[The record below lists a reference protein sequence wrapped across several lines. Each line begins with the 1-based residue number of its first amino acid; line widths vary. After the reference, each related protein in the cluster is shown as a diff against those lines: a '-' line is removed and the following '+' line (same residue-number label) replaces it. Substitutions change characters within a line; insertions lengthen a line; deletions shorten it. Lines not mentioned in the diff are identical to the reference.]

1 MNQKT
6 DPGSSAKVLNG
17 PCYMVRV
24 KGNKRHM
31 MPWPKKAA
39 LHSLSHIRHQ
49 RDAGG
54 RPGGNAR
61 PYPGFFLPGPGPGY
75 AQERKNIFQ
84 IAKGRKNTPS

>member
-1 MNQKT
+1 
-6 DPGSSAKVLNG
+6 
-17 PCYMVRV
+17 
-24 KGNKRHM
+24 M
-31 MPWPKKAA
+31 MPWPTKAT

-49 RDAGG
+49 RDAGE

-61 PYPGFFLPGPGPGY
+61 PYPGFFFVLDPGPGY

>member
-1 MNQKT
+1 MCK
-6 DPGSSAKVLNG
+6 LNG

-31 MPWPKKAA
+31 MPWPTKAT

-49 RDAGG
+49 RDAGE

-84 IAKGRKNTPS
+84 IAKGRKILELNRTH

>member
-1 MNQKT
+1 
-6 DPGSSAKVLNG
+6 
-17 PCYMVRV
+17 
-24 KGNKRHM
+24 M

-49 RDAGG
+49 RDAGE

-84 IAKGRKNTPS
+84 IAKGRKNTPSWTHKDARGRKNCGVVALCVG